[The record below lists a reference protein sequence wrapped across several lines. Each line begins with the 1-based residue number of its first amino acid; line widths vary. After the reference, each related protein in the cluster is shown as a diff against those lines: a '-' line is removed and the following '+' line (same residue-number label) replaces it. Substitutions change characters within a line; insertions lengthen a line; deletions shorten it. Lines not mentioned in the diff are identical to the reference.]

1 MEDHSKAKTAFNHEP
16 DKLHKKVQPDFYG
29 QTLKKTVPYEDA
41 EKDLNS
47 KILKITMTIKDQ
59 FPELS
64 KYLKEMKTI
73 DDSKKQ
79 TNMNTH
85 NKFEFKSLPYSYDA
99 LEPFIDKLTL
109 EIHHGKH
116 HKAYYDNFINA
127 IKGTEMES
135 MDIKEIFRNISKY
148 PMAVR
153 NNSGG
158 YFNHTFYW
166 ENMKAHGGG
175 VPTGKLSEA
184 IAKTFSSFEEFK
196 KQFSEAGKTRFGS
209 GWAWLCLDEKGNLF
223 ICSTPNQ
230 DNPLM
235 DIAEKRGIPLLTID
249 VWEHAYYLK
258 YQNKRPDYIDAFWNV
273 VNWDEVGERY
283 ESGLN

>member
-1 MEDHSKAKTAFNHEP
+1 MSKPKLVLALMIIGFLGLQCTSIAQTQGNPEDQME
-16 DKLHKKVQPDFYG
+16 
-29 QTLKKTVPYEDA
+29 
-41 EKDLNS
+41 
-47 KILKITMTIKDQ
+47 
-59 FPELS
+59 
-64 KYLKEMKTI
+64 KYQINKN
-73 DDSKKQ
+73 SKKQ
-79 TNMNTH
+79 SIMNTQ
-85 NKFEFKSLPYSYDA
+85 NKFEFQPLPYAYDA
-99 LEPFIDKLTL
+99 LEPFIDKLTV
-109 EIHHGKH
+109 EIHYSKH

-127 IKGTEMES
+127 IKGTGMES
-135 MDIKEIFRNISKY
+135 MDIKDIFKNISKY

-175 VPTGKLSEA
+175 LPTGKLSES

-196 KQFSEAGKTRFGS
+196 KQFSDAGKTRFGS
-209 GWAWLCLDEKGNLF
+209 GWAWLCLDDKGNLF

-235 DIAEKRGIPLLTID
+235 DIAEKKGIPLLTID

-258 YQNKRPDYIDAFWNV
+258 YQNKRPDYIDAFWSV
-273 VNWDEVGERY
+273 INWEEVAKRY
-283 ESGLN
+283 INALKSVGVK